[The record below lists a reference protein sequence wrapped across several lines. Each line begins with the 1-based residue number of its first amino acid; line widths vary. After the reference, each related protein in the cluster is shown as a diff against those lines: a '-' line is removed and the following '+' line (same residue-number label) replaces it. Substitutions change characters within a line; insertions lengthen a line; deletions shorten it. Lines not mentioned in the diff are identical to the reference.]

1 MKSEVYNPEV
11 SIILPCLNEA
21 EILEDSVNQIKKVMD
36 KTKYSYEIIIER
48 NELFYVIK
56 KE

>member
-36 KTKYSYEIIIER
+36 KILMK
-48 NELFYVIK
+48 
-56 KE
+56 